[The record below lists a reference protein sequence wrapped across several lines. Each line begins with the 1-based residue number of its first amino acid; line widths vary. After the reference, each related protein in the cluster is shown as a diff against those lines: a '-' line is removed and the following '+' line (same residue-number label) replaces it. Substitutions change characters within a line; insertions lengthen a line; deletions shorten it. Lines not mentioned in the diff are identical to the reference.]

1 MIKVGILIGSKT
13 DLPYT
18 EPTLQILTEMGIEHE
33 LNVLSA
39 HRKPQAVAEYSQ
51 QAKSKGIE
59 VIIAMA
65 GGAAALPGT
74 VAAWT
79 EIPVIGVP
87 LPTSEVKGID
97 ALYAIVQMPPGIPVG
112 CVGIGEW
119 GARNAAYLAAS
130 IVGLQDKEVRDLSL
144 IHISEPTRPY

>member
-1 MIKVGILIGSKT
+1 MNIVIYS
-13 DLPYT
+13 DDD
-18 EPTLQILTEMGIEHE
+18 IEHE
-33 LNVLSA
+33 LNILSA

-51 QAKSKGIE
+51 QAKAKGIE

-97 ALYAIVQMPPGIPVG
+97 AFINL
-112 CVGIGEW
+112 
-119 GARNAAYLAAS
+119 LS
-130 IVGLQDKEVRDLSL
+130 DTLKED
-144 IHISEPTRPY
+144 PTSSSK

>member
-1 MIKVGILIGSKT
+1 
-13 DLPYT
+13 
-18 EPTLQILTEMGIEHE
+18 
-33 LNVLSA
+33 
-39 HRKPQAVAEYSQ
+39 
-51 QAKSKGIE
+51 
-59 VIIAMA
+59 MA

-97 ALYAIVQMPPGIPVG
+97 ALYSIVQMPPGIPVG

-130 IVGLQDKEVRDLSL
+130 IVGLQDKEVRDLYESYRKNL
-144 IHISEPTRPY
+144 REN

>member
-13 DLPYT
+13 ALPYT

-74 VAAWT
+74 FAAWT

-87 LPTSEVKGID
+87 LPTTEVKGID
-97 ALYAIVQMPPGIPVG
+97 ALYAIVQMAPGIPVV

-130 IVGLQDKEVRDLSL
+130 IVGLQDKEVRDLYESYRKNL
-144 IHISEPTRPY
+144 REN

>member
-79 EIPVIGVP
+79 EIAVILVP

-130 IVGLQDKEVRDLSL
+130 IVGLQDKEVRDLYESYRKNL
-144 IHISEPTRPY
+144 REN

>member
-130 IVGLQDKEVRDLSL
+130 IVGLQDKDVRDLYESYRKNL
-144 IHISEPTRPY
+144 REN

>member
-13 DLPYT
+13 DLPFT
-18 EPTLQILTEMGIEHE
+18 EPTMQILTEMGIEHE

-97 ALYAIVQMPPGIPVG
+97 ALYAIVQMPPGVPVG

-130 IVGLQDKEVRDLSL
+130 IVGLQDKAVRDLYESYR
-144 IHISEPTRPY
+144 SYFRTNT